1 MKVYKITFLIFF
13 TLKDYV
19 SIIIKRMSFWTSE
32 ERIPISQTKVSI
44 PAQHGLE
51 YSPGQKCEFHL
62 PAGVGFF
69 QPKESYLNLT
79 CQIEKSTIGDPT
91 RLQLDA
97 ETGLQVLIK
106 DLRIYSGGAGRQLLE
121 EYQNYNTLVAL
132 KYDYETNDT
141 LKAKRGLTEGATV
154 WSAESRSTTGMPQT
168 QQNNLTQNPYFKPL
182 PKSTDFSGSWDNG
195 SYLEV
200 KGLLPLN
207 SGIFTNDKIFPIGMT
222 EGLVIEIIFED
233 ARRVFRTLDQ
243 TNRFRHLAGNP
254 FFHSTNG
261 SNVGPDEPVA
271 VNGSAFTS
279 FYVRRD
285 NCQGW
290 SGDISAFP
298 FVVGEEFRF
307 INASTGLDN
316 PSIASGSTVAKI
328 KQIEYTSGTT
338 NAIKVTVEG
347 STGYRP
353 TAKLDQEH
361 VMYSR
366 SVLAA
371 SSYNPTYKI
380 SNAEFVLQKVEMPQG
395 YTSKLASMMKSGG
408 AMNYDFVSATNYKI
422 SQLRGERVASL
433 RLPLMESRA
442 KAILCIPTDASA
454 SGTKELLSAQSTYIT
469 DYDLES
475 DATTR
480 AWNANHTQRT
490 GLIGVSDHLSS
501 YQLYYDGSL
510 NPSRK
515 VFCSKISGKKS
526 VDQQPLIELE
536 KALVMGG
543 IKPFSMLKFRENFAI
558 GRALSLQNGV
568 YDARGKDFALQV
580 EYQESKAPSID
591 KLWCCWS
598 VHLRRIVISG
608 SSIALQI

>member
-1 MKVYKITFLIFF
+1 
-13 TLKDYV
+13 
-19 SIIIKRMSFWTSE
+19 MSFWTAE
-32 ERIPISQTKVSI
+32 EKIPISQTKVSI
-44 PAQHGLE
+44 PAEHGLE

-79 CQIEKSTIGDPT
+79 CKIEKSTVGDPT

-97 ETGLQVLIK
+97 ETGLQVLIR
-106 DLRIYSGGAGRQLLE
+106 DLRIYSGGSGRQLLE

-141 LKAKRGLTEGATV
+141 LKAKRGLTEGSTV
-154 WSAESRSTTGMPQT
+154 YSAETRSTTGMPQT

-182 PKSTDFSGSWDNG
+182 PKATSFNTAWDNG

-207 SGIFTNDKIFPIGMT
+207 TGIFSNEKIFPIGMT

-243 TNRFRHLAGNP
+243 TNRYRHLAGNP

-261 SNVGPDEPVA
+261 SNVAPDEPA
-271 VNGSAFTS
+271 ANNSSAFTV

-307 INASTGLDN
+307 INASTGVDN
-316 PSIASGSTVAKI
+316 PSIASGSTKAKI
-328 KQIEYTSGTT
+328 KQIEYTSGAT
-338 NAIKVTVEG
+338 NAIKITVEG
-347 STGYRP
+347 ATGYRP
-353 TAKLDQEH
+353 TATLDQEH
-361 VMYSR
+361 VMYSM
-366 SVLAA
+366 SVESATTY
-371 SSYNPTYKI
+371 SPSYKI
-380 SNAEFVLQKVEMPQG
+380 SNAEFVLQKVQMPAG
-395 YTSKLASMMKSGG
+395 YTNKLAQMMKSGG

-422 SQLRGERVASL
+422 SQLKGERVANL

-442 KAILCIPTDASA
+442 KSILCIPTDASA
-454 SGTKELLSAQSTYIT
+454 SGTKELLLSKNTYIT
-469 DYDLES
+469 DYDLEA
-475 DATTR
+475 DADTR

-490 GLIGVSDHLSS
+490 GLVGVSDNLTS
-501 YQLYYDGSL
+501 YQLYYDGAL

-526 VDQQPLIELE
+526 IDQQPLIELE

-580 EYQESKAPSID
+580 EYQETNAPTID
-591 KLWCCWS
+591 KLWNCWS
-598 VHLRRIVISG
+598 VHLRRIMISG
-608 SSIALQI
+608 SAIQLMI

>member
-1 MKVYKITFLIFF
+1 
-13 TLKDYV
+13 
-19 SIIIKRMSFWTSE
+19 MSFWTSE
-32 ERIPISQTKVSI
+32 EKIPIAQTKVSI
-44 PAQHGLE
+44 PAEHGLE
-51 YSPGQKCEFHL
+51 YSPGNKCEFQI
-62 PAGVGFF
+62 PSGIGFF

-79 CQIEKSTIGDPT
+79 CQIEKSSVGDPT

-97 ETGLQVLIK
+97 ETGLQVLIR
-106 DLRIYSGGAGRQLLE
+106 DLRIYSGGSGRILLE
-121 EYQNYNTLVAL
+121 EFQNYNTLVAL

-154 WSAESRSTTGMPQT
+154 YSAESRSTTGMPQT

-182 PKSTDFSGSWDNG
+182 PKANFFNKTWVNG
-195 SYLEV
+195 SYLAV
-200 KGLLPLN
+200 KGLIPLHT
-207 SGIFTNDKIFPIGMT
+207 GIFSNDKIFPIAMT
-222 EGLVIEIIFED
+222 EGLVVEIIFED

-243 TNRFRHLAGNP
+243 TNRFRHLQGNP
-254 FFHSTNG
+254 FFHSVNG
-261 SNVGPDEPVA
+261 SNTAPDEPSPA
-271 VNGSAFTS
+271 NGSAFTS

-285 NCQGW
+285 NSQGW

-307 INASTGLDN
+307 INASTGVDN
-316 PSIASGSTVAKI
+316 PSVANGSTVAKI
-328 KQIEYTSGTT
+328 KQIEYVAGST

-347 STGYRP
+347 ATGYRCSASL
-353 TAKLDQEH
+353 TQEH

-371 SSYNPTYKI
+371 STYSPTYKI
-380 SNAEFVLQKVEMPQG
+380 SNAEFVIQKVEMPAG
-395 YTSKLASMMKSGG
+395 YTSKLAQMMKAGG

-422 SQLRGERVASL
+422 SQLKGERVANL
-433 RLPLMESRA
+433 RLPLVESRA
-442 KAILCIPTDASA
+442 KSILCIPTDASA
-454 SGTKELLSAQSTYIT
+454 SGTKELLSCQNTYIT
-469 DYDLES
+469 DYDLEA
-475 DATTR
+475 DASTR
-480 AWNANHTQRT
+480 AWNANHSQRT
-490 GLIGVSDHLSS
+490 GLVGVSDHLTS
-501 YQLYYDGSL
+501 YQLFYDGAL

-526 VDQQPLIELE
+526 IDQQPLIELE

-568 YDARGKDFALQV
+568 YDARGKDFGLQV
-580 EYQESKAPSID
+580 EYQESTAPTID
-591 KLWCCWS
+591 KLWNCWS

-608 SSIALQI
+608 SSISLQV